1 MIVAPAGKGSGPST
15 EASVGTF
22 VVADVVPGWGRPS
35 NDVRLDDPDVGS
47 AGQRRGW
54 KPPPLRKS
62 RLRLSNNW
70 LRLRQCGNLSRSR
83 RRLRIESERH
93 LYLRAAPV
101 IANLD
106 YSRGSPLRRHY
117 GNADSVALGLKSH
130 ARSTHFLLIVSDH
143 VCRGRQCGIAA
154 FRGSCR
160 LRLGLRKGREPLR
173 HGGRRRPRHH
183 RASGLSTD

>member
-1 MIVAPAGKGSGPST
+1 MGGLITGAERAFNGKHGDDWGCGGKGSCPST

-62 RLRLSNNW
+62 RLRLSHNS

-83 RRLRIESERH
+83 RPLRI
-93 LYLRAAPV
+93 
-101 IANLD
+101 
-106 YSRGSPLRRHY
+106 
-117 GNADSVALGLKSH
+117 
-130 ARSTHFLLIVSDH
+130 
-143 VCRGRQCGIAA
+143 
-154 FRGSCR
+154 
-160 LRLGLRKGREPLR
+160 
-173 HGGRRRPRHH
+173 
-183 RASGLSTD
+183 